1 MNPNHH
7 KVSLIRHYEAC
18 AGRTDG
24 MSMYTYCNV
33 NVFAQFLYQLREGS
47 ADGGSGSS
55 STSTFQYELVSVST
69 FDRCYSVADGSVDAL
84 EREVE
89 HWVRTHTD
97 QCLHDSFIGGEAVD
111 KYQRRCTF

>member
-1 MNPNHH
+1 MHDAWNPNHH

-24 MSMYTYCNV
+24 MSMYTYC

-89 HWVRTHTD
+89 HWVRTHT
-97 QCLHDSFIGGEAVD
+97 
-111 KYQRRCTF
+111 